1 LSFFGSAEVEKKL
14 VSEVNLLKA
23 ELASKQVELDAERQ
37 GRPVTEGA
45 LRAQIGE
52 LERRKVDPVEKI
64 MLSRSI
70 ELSDANPPKAPTG
83 AAAVDVLPPIACH
96 GGTRDSFLGF
106 IVCRTRQLTQET
118 VDLYWFGPS

>member
-1 LSFFGSAEVEKKL
+1 LSFFGSGEVEKKL
-14 VSEVNLLKA
+14 VSKVNLLKA

-70 ELSDANPPKAPTG
+70 ELSDANPPKAPT
-83 AAAVDVLPPIACH
+83 
-96 GGTRDSFLGF
+96 
-106 IVCRTRQLTQET
+106 
-118 VDLYWFGPS
+118 